1 MFQDAFVFVSFLKID
16 SVNLFVQRLVDD
28 LIFGEGYFFGGY
40 NQGPLVNFWSG
51 NQKNIELVDPT
62 IPGRG
67 LVL

>member
-40 NQGPLVNFWSG
+40 NQGPLVNF
-51 NQKNIELVDPT
+51 
-62 IPGRG
+62 
-67 LVL
+67 